1 MMMKKFPR
9 FSFLLLVTAFLCFF
23 VLPAVAA
30 ERIVDNSGDLNPGS
44 IVEPVYPTIQAAVDA
59 ALSGDTITVKTGT
72 YREHV
77 EISGKSLTFEVDGDV
92 NLTVP
97 EPELKLDAE
106 SFSASDWAVWSE
118 DLPEMTS
125 PVISIDQ
132 GAAQS
137 VEVSFEGFN
146 FVAPEPFTCDPCYAV
161 SAALFAGDGTSLSVT
176 DCEFNGAFM
185 VPVMVTTYEEVFNDM
200 VFDEFDFYLQGT
212 MPTANLEMSGCS
224 FQNYLLAGTSLVGP
238 EVSGT
243 ITNNSFSGM
252 SMESPASNELDP
264 ALVVDGFRSSALS
277 GTLFSQGID
286 RNYVGD
292 IPMGAAGVLLLNS
305 GQNEEVTLSG
315 NTITGN
321 LLGIGVLKDFRIVKE
336 FTPSAEEGTDTTI
349 SGNESISGNLV
360 GVAVIGGFAEQ
371 LVWSPDYGISL
382 DEYVESW
389 DLSVS
394 STTTLEISG
403 EEHIEGNV
411 VGALLVGGVSA
422 DVNSCYF
429 KDNLVAG
436 MVALGD
442 LEGSVISN
450 NEFSG
455 TVGVNLLYG
464 LGSSFWN
471 MQERP
476 FSPGKDIEPTVAVE
490 ITGNTFAGNGLVEG
504 AHEFIS
510 YLLGGEGEGEPL
522 SLLSSMGTR
531 IASGGPLAFL
541 PSGMSA
547 AQQPEG
553 TPTLAGIV
561 LLDGASY
568 VRIEDNLVTDS
579 LLGVT
584 AMDLGLDNILDEI
597 SDGDIDLHLGSGL
610 SDVLIQNN
618 EITGNLSGLNLIGAR
633 ELIGAII
640 DGEFDYE
647 LLSSSSEYAGGLYGF
662 AVRANT
668 ITGNHFGVI
677 IALNVQYLRFS
688 GNSVDS
694 NLVLGMLNAGMGA
707 WAFEEA
713 FDNSASYG
721 GPIPWG
727 EIFGNS
733 FSYNGTVDGDLDDLP
748 IGTETLGTYV
758 KGGVAVFDVP
768 GNDFARGEFSGA
780 VSSLGISLKSNSIQ
794 GNGNYGLLVVGR
806 VGELRPKSTELV
818 STDLFFDAT
827 ENFWGDVTGP
837 SSYFGEASELIFTDP
852 MTAES
857 ADNEGD
863 AISGVV
869 FEEDGQYYPYD
880 FMADALYVRPLNC
893 ILFDEWLGD
902 DGEDVQAVV
911 GAKVSA
917 GEESRVGRDLG
928 NGNSVNTTV
937 IAGEN
942 GFDWTLTRLGSKPA
956 GSSALKVSAG
966 GYYRF
971 DVTYPGNVSEVKLK
985 FGYSSS
991 NAPDFFWY
999 DRTTGEWIKL
1009 VPSDT
1014 GKGYLEFTFNGDTN
1028 PTLSQLFKD
1037 LGTTSFGPSKRI
1049 DEFALFAQSGAN
1061 SGGGSSSGGGGCNI
1075 AWAGVPSIALLLP
1088 LMMLFLKK

>member
-1 MMMKKFPR
+1 MMMKKYSR

-23 VLPAVAA
+23 VLPSVAA

-44 IVEPVYPTIQAAVDA
+44 IVEPVYPTIQAAVDGA
-59 ALSGDTITVKTGT
+59 VSGDMITVRAGT
-72 YREHV
+72 YRENV
-77 EISGKSLTFEVDGDV
+77 KVSGKSLTFVTEGEV

-97 EPELKLDAE
+97 EPDFTPAGYAE
-106 SFSASDWAVWSE
+106 WDD
-118 DLPEMTS
+118 DLPDMTS
-125 PVISIDQ
+125 PVISVDRGSADNVQI
-132 GAAQS
+132 
-137 VEVSFEGFN
+137 SFTGFN
-146 FVAPEPFTCDPCYAV
+146 FVALDSKMREDGELV
-161 SAALFAGDGTSLSVT
+161 SAGIFAGAGTSLTVS
-176 DCEFNGAFM
+176 DCGFNGAFM
-185 VPVMVTTYEEVFNDM
+185 VPVLVTTYEDIFNDM
-200 VFDEFDFYLQGT
+200 VFDEFGT
-212 MPTANLEMSGCS
+212 RSVSDSDPASLEITGCTME
-224 FQNYLLAGTSLVGP
+224 NYVLAGVSLVGP
-238 EVSGT
+238 NVTGD
-243 ITNNSFSGM
+243 IVDNSFAGTAM
-252 SMESPASNELDP
+252 MESASMDLDP
-264 ALVVDGFRSSALS
+264 AMAVDSFRSALMS
-277 GTLFSQGID
+277 GTLFSQGLD
-286 RNYVGD
+286 AQSSRYLPFG
-292 IPMGAAGVLLLNS
+292 GAGVLLLNS
-305 GQNEEVTLSG
+305 SDGYSEDVTLTG

-321 LLGIGVLKDFRIVKE
+321 LLGIGILKDFRVVDE
-336 FTPSAEEGTDTTI
+336 FDLQMQEDPDPDTVI
-349 SGNESISGNLV
+349 SGNDSISENLV
-360 GVAVIGGFAEQ
+360 GIAVIGGFNEP
-371 LVWSPDYGISL
+371 LEWSEDYGIYLVEDLGDWHFSRSNRTYVDIT
-382 DEYVESW
+382 DEE
-389 DLSVS
+389 D
-394 STTTLEISG
+394 
-403 EEHIEGNV
+403 IEGNM
-411 VGALLVGGVSA
+411 VGLMLLGGVEA
-422 DVNSCYF
+422 HVDSCYF
-429 KDNLVAG
+429 TDNLLAG
-436 MVALGD
+436 LVALGD
-442 LEGSVISN
+442 LDGSVIRDN
-450 NEFSG
+450 VFSG
-455 TVGVNLLYG
+455 TLGVNLLYG

-471 MQERP
+471 MFAPKGAIGMEY
-476 FSPGKDIEPTVAVE
+476 AVS
-490 ITGNTFAGNGLVEG
+490 ITGNRFMGNGLIEG
-504 AHEFIS
+504 AHEFIRDFVE
-510 YLLGGEGEGEPL
+510 GEGEGEPL
-522 SLLSSMGTR
+522 SVLSSMGTR

-541 PSGMSA
+541 PSGISA

-633 ELIGAII
+633 ELVRDALYDGSKMSLDPSFDPFIEYNIGLE
-640 DGEFDYE
+640 DFV
-647 LLSSSSEYAGGLYGF
+647 
-662 AVRANT
+662 VRGNN
-668 ITGNHFGVI
+668 ISQNHFGVVN
-677 IALNVQYLRFS
+677 ALDVQDLSFT
-688 GNSVDS
+688 GNSVDN

-713 FDNSASYG
+713 FDNSDYYRGS
-721 GPIPWG
+721 IPSA

-733 FSYNGTVDGDLDDLP
+733 VSYNGTVDGDLDDLP

-991 NAPDFFWY
+991 NAPDFFWF

-1014 GKGYLEFTFNGDTN
+1014 GKEYLEFIFNDKTN
-1028 PTLSQLFKD
+1028 PTLSQLFNP

>member
-1 MMMKKFPR
+1 MMKKFPR

-264 ALVVDGFRSSALS
+264 ALVVDGFRSSVLS

-429 KDNLVAG
+429 KDNLLAG

-510 YLLGGEGEGEPL
+510 YLLGGEEGDVL
-522 SLLSSMGTR
+522 SLTSSMATR
-531 IASGGPLAFL
+531 MGSYGPMAIL
-541 PSGMSA
+541 PSGFSPS
-547 AQQPEG
+547 QSIEG
-553 TPTLAGIV
+553 TPTLAGVI
-561 LLDGASY
+561 LLDGVSY
-568 VRIEDNLVTDS
+568 VNFHDNEVTGS
-579 LLGVT
+579 ILGIT
-584 AMDLGLDNILDEI
+584 AMDVGFSSIINDMEEESILYIPGLYR
-597 SDGDIDLHLGSGL
+597 
-610 SDVLIQNN
+610 VMIQNN
-618 EITGNLSGLNLIGAR
+618 DIVGNLSGLNLLGAR
-633 ELIGAII
+633 ELVRDALYDGSKMSLDPSFDPFIEYNIGLE
-640 DGEFDYE
+640 DFV
-647 LLSSSSEYAGGLYGF
+647 
-662 AVRANT
+662 VRGNN
-668 ITGNHFGVI
+668 ISQNHFGVVN
-677 IALNVQYLRFS
+677 ALDVQDLSFT
-688 GNSVDS
+688 GNSVDN

-713 FDNSASYG
+713 FDNSDYYRGS
-721 GPIPWG
+721 IPSA

>member
-1 MMMKKFPR
+1 MMKKFPR

-264 ALVVDGFRSSALS
+264 ALVVDGFRSSVLS

-429 KDNLVAG
+429 KDNLLAG

-510 YLLGGEGEGEPL
+510 YLLGGEEGDVL
-522 SLLSSMGTR
+522 SLTSSMATR
-531 IASGGPLAFL
+531 MGSYGPMAIL
-541 PSGMSA
+541 PSGFSPS
-547 AQQPEG
+547 QSIEG
-553 TPTLAGIV
+553 TPTLAGVI
-561 LLDGASY
+561 LLDGVSY
-568 VRIEDNLVTDS
+568 VNFHDNEVTGS
-579 LLGVT
+579 ILGIT
-584 AMDLGLDNILDEI
+584 AMDVGFSSIINDMEEESILYIPGLYR
-597 SDGDIDLHLGSGL
+597 
-610 SDVLIQNN
+610 VMIQNN
-618 EITGNLSGLNLIGAR
+618 DIVGNLSGLNLLGAR
-633 ELIGAII
+633 ELVWAALYDAPENQFDPSTEPFIENNIGL
-640 DGEFDYE
+640 DDFV
-647 LLSSSSEYAGGLYGF
+647 
-662 AVRANT
+662 VRGNN
-668 ITGNHFGVI
+668 ITENHFGVVN
-677 IALNVQYLRFS
+677 ALDVQDLGFT
-688 GNSVDS
+688 GNRV
-694 NLVLGMLNAGMGA
+694 NNNYVMGMINAGMDA
-707 WAFEEA
+707 WAFREVFSDDLYLYREVVP
-713 FDNSASYG
+713 SAR
-721 GPIPWG
+721 
-727 EIFGNS
+727 IFGNS
-733 FSYNGTVDGDLDDLP
+733 FNYNGIVDSELDDLP
-748 IGTETLGTYV
+748 IGTETLGAYI
-758 KGGVAVFDVP
+758 KGGILVFDVP
-768 GNDFARGEFSGA
+768 ASDFSD
-780 VSSLGISLKSNSIQ
+780 NIQ
-794 GNGNYGLLVVGR
+794 AGPGSELSRIRINRNAIKGNGNYGLAVVGR
-806 VGELRPKSTELV
+806 VDELHDASVEPI
-818 STDLFFDAT
+818 STDLWFDAT
-827 ENFWGDVTGP
+827 ENFWGDPSGP
-837 SSYFGEASELIFTDP
+837 SSYFGEDSEVVFFDP
-852 MTAES
+852 DTLVS
-857 ADNEGD
+857 GDNAGD
-863 AISGVV
+863 AITGIV

-880 FMADALYVRPLNC
+880 FQAKALYVRPLNC
-893 ILFDEWLGD
+893 IHFDPWLGEN
-902 DGEDVQAVV
+902 GEDVTGVTGGEVV
-911 GAKVSA
+911 N
-917 GEESRVGRDLG
+917 GEEGTVEQDMGDG
-928 NGNSVNTTV
+928 NTV
-937 IAGEN
+937 IATLNGE
-942 GFDWTLTRLGSKPA
+942 GDWTLVRYGQNPGEIPDLQVNS
-956 GSSALKVSAG
+956 G
-966 GYYRF
+966 GYYSLDVEGSVSEITLRF
-971 DVTYPGNVSEVKLK
+971 NVSSSSAPDIYWYDPVQEEWVKL
-985 FGYSSS
+985 
-991 NAPDFFWY
+991 
-999 DRTTGEWIKL
+999 T
-1009 VPSDT
+1009 PSAS
-1014 GKGYLEFTFNGDTN
+1014 GSGFVEFTFNSESDPTIGELLGSYAPDSLVPGYSEPDTVY
-1028 PTLSQLFKD
+1028 
-1037 LGTTSFGPSKRI
+1037 
-1049 DEFALFAQSGAN
+1049 FAQSGTT
-1061 SGGGSSSGGGGCNI
+1061 SGGGSSGGGGCNI